1 MAKSAPASCSS
12 CGFLTAIGGSLGQ
25 VFGVCANEFG
35 AADGQVVALTYGCGA
50 HSSVRAETKALVP
63 IVGLVVDDISDD
75 LEDGTDLPDYVENVN
90 EVESVETYDSN
101 DDVDLL
107 ETNPEDDFH
116 DAAIIDLVE
125 SIEEEN

>member
-50 HSSVRAETKALVP
+50 HSSVRAETKAPVP

-75 LEDGTDLPDYVENVN
+75 LEDGTDLPDYIANAD
-90 EVESVETYDSN
+90 EVEPAETYDRN
-101 DDVDLL
+101 DDAYLL
-107 ETNPEDDFH
+107 NAISEDDFH
-116 DAAIIDLVE
+116 DATIMSFIE
-125 SIEEEN
+125 SIED